1 MLELVE
7 WFEIHH
13 RLYSVFLTNVCVCV
27 WIVFNKKKCF
37 KRLLLCC
44 VSDFVPC

>member
-27 WIVFNKKKCF
+27 WIVFNKKNVLKDF
-37 KRLLLCC
+37 CC
-44 VSDFVPC
+44 VV

>member
-13 RLYSVFLTNVCVCV
+13 RLYSVFLTNVCVY
-27 WIVFNKKKCF
+27 VFGLFLIKKMF
-37 KRLLLCC
+37 
-44 VSDFVPC
+44 